1 MDRLPPAAGF
11 FDPTPMI
18 LLQNIQFDG
27 APVNLFIQG
36 QRICRIL
43 PFPETGGLTADET
56 VDCTG
61 KAVIPGFVNMHT
73 HAAMVLLRGITE
85 DVPLH
90 DWLSRIWA
98 MEAKMDEEFIYWG
111 TKLACLEMIKS
122 GTTTFNDQYWFAPF
136 ARDAAVEMGI
146 RPYISFVI
154 LDNFDKETAEKQRR
168 KCLKLYER
176 SLDWSEAS
184 HLAMSVHSV
193 YTVSEEMILWASD
206 FAREHGMK
214 LHIHVSETEKED
226 IDCRKAHNGLSP
238 TEYLDSLGVLGPH
251 VIAAHS
257 LWLSDHDV
265 ELMGRHKVN
274 CVHNIN
280 SNAKLSSGY
289 CFRYDEL
296 RDAGA
301 NVCLGTDGASSSN
314 NLDMLETMK
323 TTALFQKAWRKDP
336 SRMPLHEL
344 MDAATINGG
353 RALGIDTGEIR
364 EGALADLSIVDID
377 NSYFL
382 SPGSFLAN
390 LVYTAHSDVI
400 SSVIAQGRFVMRD
413 RVVEGEAEILS
424 EARKVLKQIL

>member
-1 MDRLPPAAGF
+1 
-11 FDPTPMI
+11 MI
-18 LLQNIQFDG
+18 LLRNIQLDG
-27 APVNLFIQG
+27 SPVNLFIDG
-36 QRICRIL
+36 DRIRRIL
-43 PFPETGGLTADET
+43 PFPETEGLAADET

-61 KAVIPGFVNMHT
+61 KAVIPGFINMHT

-85 DVPLH
+85 DVPLQP
-90 DWLSRIWA
+90 WLEKIWA

-111 TKLACLEMIKS
+111 TKVACLEMIRS

-136 ARDAAVEMGI
+136 ARQAAREMGI

-154 LDNFDKETAEKQRR
+154 LDQFDKATAENQRR
-168 KCLKLYER
+168 KCLKLYDR
-176 SLDWSEAS
+176 SRDWDEAS

-206 FAREHGMK
+206 FALDHGMK
-214 LHIHVSETEKED
+214 LHIHLAETEKED
-226 IDCRKAHNGLSP
+226 FDCKKAHGGLSP

-265 ELMGRHKVN
+265 EILGRHKVN

-280 SNAKLSSGY
+280 SNAKLSSGFR
-289 CFRYDEL
+289 FRYDEL

-323 TTALFQKAWRKDP
+323 TSALFQKAWREDP

-344 MDAATINGG
+344 MDAATVNGA
-353 RALGIDTGEIR
+353 RALGLETGEIR
-364 EGALADLSIVDID
+364 EGAIADLSIVDTD
-377 NSYFL
+377 NSAFL

-390 LVYTAHSDVI
+390 LVYAAHSDVI
-400 SSVIAQGRFVMRD
+400 SSVIARGRFVMRN
-413 RVVEGEAEILS
+413 RVVPGEDEILT
-424 EARKVLKQIL
+424 EARKVLKQIQ